1 MARNDVIQALT
12 VRFQAEGFAL
22 GVVVEKTHLRELVQT
37 LRDTYGYR
45 QYVLASATD
54 RGETLE
60 VVHGFRH
67 PESGEAFFV
76 KVVLPADQAE
86 VDSLVD
92 LFAGANWYE
101 REVYDLFGIPFTHHP
116 DLRRILMPEDYEG
129 HPLRK
134 SFRMDTGWGY
144 RPDPTGATA
153 S

>member
-1 MARNDVIQALT
+1 MARSDVIQALT
-12 VRFQAEGFAL
+12 VRFQAEGFPL
-22 GVVVEKTHLRELVQT
+22 GVTVSREHLRELVQT

-45 QYVLASATD
+45 QYVLSSATD
-54 RGETLE
+54 RGDTLE

-67 PESGEAFFV
+67 PDSGEVFFV
-76 KVVLPADQAE
+76 KVSLPAENPE

-101 REVYDLFGIPFTHHP
+101 REVFDLFGVTFRHHP
-116 DLRRILMPEDYEG
+116 DLRRILLPEEYEG

-134 SFRMDTGWGY
+134 SFRMETGWGY
-144 RPDPTGATA
+144 RPDPAGAST